1 MANKDGSL
9 EFTAILNNGQLLAA
23 VNESERRIKNF
34 SQNTLRETSLIDKA
48 FEGVSNNIGNV
59 LTFTGAAM
67 AVKEIATV
75 RGEFQQLEIAFS
87 TMLQSKDRADK
98 LMQQMVELAATT
110 PFNLQDVATGAKQLL
125 AYGSSAESV
134 SSELKM
140 LGNIASGLSI
150 PLGDLVYLYG
160 TTRQQGRLFTQDMR
174 QFTGRGIDLTTE
186 FAKQFRVAK
195 EKVSELVTAG
205 KIGFPEVE
213 KALKSM
219 TSEGGKFYDLMDEQS
234 KAITGKIS
242 NLKDSISIMFNE
254 IGKSSQGAISDVIS
268 GASYV
273 VSHYKQI
280 GTILTGLIGT
290 YGTYKTIL
298 MIVSAVQKLN
308 VAVLRQA
315 VLEKKLAALASI
327 ELSNAAAVEAARTK
341 MLTLAK
347 ANLLNVMKKI
357 SAATLGNPYL
367 IVAAAIT
374 AFAISMYKIAKAS
387 NGAEKALKD
396 YNKEL
401 DETKQKQEE
410 LKEKTSGL
418 FEKIQDETLTRKDRY
433 KAYTDLQ
440 ALYPAIFKNMSYENF
455 LLSNKVTLL
464 KQINDE
470 NDKAEEKRLRQEV
483 DKYTKLVED
492 EKENYEALKR
502 MQSQGAGASLTGG
515 TAAAAWVMTNRNTKL
530 SSHYEEYSTRLEKA
544 QSALAEF
551 LKKEKEAGKIVSADT
566 QTLIEVIGKIKAEQI
581 KINEMRKK
589 AQSGTVST
597 EDIKGE
603 EDVLKALKEQYQLM
617 TGEEYGKKTK
627 TKTTD
632 PKNSAEFK
640 AFENNLSI
648 ELEKQKTTLDALK
661 YLEEEKKKITGNTSE
676 DKAKIELISDKER
689 EQTAKFNSEADALI
703 KSYSDFNQK
712 KLDAEAQY
720 EYNMD
725 VLQKKFIKTTDIN
738 DKARI
743 ANAIRLYEKL
753 HKLGFES
760 VEDFEDTYAESVKN
774 LGTFEQKKLF
784 IVQKYDKQIKAA
796 QAKGDED
803 LVTALTKKKNEEIS
817 NLAEDVLK
825 STTAISKLFSSTSN
839 LNRIAKNGLIKQLQ
853 ALVDFLSSDDKNKK
867 WDNSI
872 FQIDDKVLEQLQL
885 SPEIIE
891 KLKAELND
899 LRQENEGESALQNL
913 IDGVNELSEA
923 KDSLNVEGIEEAT
936 NKIKDNLSAAALE
949 VATSSNLLSKTF
961 ETLGM
966 SDLGQFTAQ
975 IEDLYT
981 TIRDTGANSSQ
992 SINGWVGLVISSL
1005 RWIYSEF
1012 INDSRDL
1019 DATLKEYGSRIN
1031 KLSYEFSQLSDTMQS
1046 ATFESAS
1053 ALQKMITNLQE
1064 QADAIA
1070 ASQTAYA
1077 ENTSDK
1083 DFDQSVY
1090 DQYELEYLQKLKD
1103 IEDAKETF
1111 ANLFTDFDSL
1121 AGDLSNSLVQ
1131 AFINGESAAEAWK
1144 NTVNDAIVEII
1155 TNAFKMNVISKYLQP
1170 AIDFMEDALQ
1180 DGILSEDELNN
1191 FLTLIDTA
1199 KTSIDAAWPMY
1210 EQLIKPLNLSSDSS
1224 NSLSGSIK
1232 SITAEQAGVLEGQV
1246 NAMRINQIQA
1256 NDLLRSQLLVQYEI
1270 RDSNN
1275 IIADKINKIHNILN
1289 NGSSE
1294 RAWG

>member
-268 GASYV
+268 GASYIV
-273 VSHYKQI
+273 AHYKQI

-298 MIVSAVQKLN
+298 MVVSAVQKLN

-327 ELSNAAAVEAARTK
+327 ELSNAEAVEAARTK

-347 ANLLNVMKKI
+347 ANLLNVMNKI
-357 SAATLGNPYL
+357 SAATLENPYL
-367 IVAAAIT
+367 IAAAAI
-374 AFAISMYKIAKAS
+374 AVFAVSMYKISKATT
-387 NGAEKALKD
+387 GAEKALAD

-401 DETKQKQEE
+401 GETTQKQDE
-410 LKEKTSGL
+410 LKEKTNGL
-418 FEKIQDETLTRKDRY
+418 LEKIQDETLTRRVRY

-464 KQINDE
+464 KLINKE
-470 NDKAEEKRLRQEV
+470 NDKDTERKLRAQIENYKKLLAEEKKRLDIQK
-483 DKYTKLVED
+483 D
-492 EKENYEALKR
+492 AS
-502 MQSQGAGASLTGG
+502 QSKGGAS
-515 TAAAAWVMTNRNTKL
+515 TAYAGYAISISPSGKDVNKIN
-530 SSHYEEYSTRLEKA
+530 EYKKSIELAEN
-544 QSALAEF
+544 ALAEF
-551 LKKEKEAGKIVSADT
+551 LKEKKKAEEEEKAGST
-566 QTLIEVIGKIKAEQI
+566 TTLIEVIGKIKAEQI
-581 KINEMRKK
+581 KINEMRKQ

-632 PKNSAEFK
+632 PKSSAEFK

-725 VLQKKFIKTTDIN
+725 VLQKKFIATTDIN

-753 HKLGFES
+753 HELGFKS

-784 IVQKYDKQIKAA
+784 IVQEYDKQIKAA

-853 ALVDFLSSDDKNKK
+853 ALVDFLSSNDKNKK

-872 FQIDDKVLEQLQL
+872 FQIDEKVLAQLQA
-885 SPEIIE
+885 SPELVE

-899 LRQENEGESALQNL
+899 LRQENQGKSALQSL
-913 IDGVNELSEA
+913 IDGVNELKEA
-923 KDSLNVEGIEEAT
+923 KKNLNIEGIEEAT
-936 NKIKDNLSAAALE
+936 KKIKENLGSAAVEVAASANVLSQTFEMFGMSDVGQITSQIENLYTTINETGADSASSITSIIGLILSVIKELVYSSSGLDMSLTMYSVTMDNLSYEYSKLSKLMQSGTYQSAAALQE
-949 VATSSNLLSKTF
+949 TIANL
-961 ETLGM
+961 E
-966 SDLGQFTAQ
+966 
-975 IEDLYT
+975 E
-981 TIRDTGANSSQ
+981 
-992 SINGWVGLVISSL
+992 
-1005 RWIYSEF
+1005 
-1012 INDSRDL
+1012 
-1019 DATLKEYGSRIN
+1019 
-1031 KLSYEFSQLSDTMQS
+1031 
-1046 ATFESAS
+1046 
-1053 ALQKMITNLQE
+1053 QK
-1064 QADAIA
+1064 DAIA
-1070 ASQTAYA
+1070 AAGDAYETESSEKDYDPATANQYVIA
-1077 ENTSDK
+1077 WNEADDK
-1083 DFDQSVY
+1083 IDQ
-1090 DQYELEYLQKLKD
+1090 
-1103 IEDAKETF
+1103 AKETF

>member
-1 MANKDGSL
+1 
-9 EFTAILNNGQLLAA
+9 
-23 VNESERRIKNF
+23 
-34 SQNTLRETSLIDKA
+34 
-48 FEGVSNNIGNV
+48 
-59 LTFTGAAM
+59 
-67 AVKEIATV
+67 
-75 RGEFQQLEIAFS
+75 
-87 TMLQSKDRADK
+87 
-98 LMQQMVELAATT
+98 
-110 PFNLQDVATGAKQLL
+110 
-125 AYGSSAESV
+125 
-134 SSELKM
+134 
-140 LGNIASGLSI
+140 
-150 PLGDLVYLYG
+150 
-160 TTRQQGRLFTQDMR
+160 
-174 QFTGRGIDLTTE
+174 
-186 FAKQFRVAK
+186 
-195 EKVSELVTAG
+195 
-205 KIGFPEVE
+205 
-213 KALKSM
+213 
-219 TSEGGKFYDLMDEQS
+219 
-234 KAITGKIS
+234 
-242 NLKDSISIMFNE
+242 
-254 IGKSSQGAISDVIS
+254 
-268 GASYV
+268 V

-1019 DATLKEYGSRIN
+1019 DATLKEYGSRI
-1031 KLSYEFSQLSDTMQS
+1031 
-1046 ATFESAS
+1046 
-1053 ALQKMITNLQE
+1053 TNL
-1064 QADAIA
+1064 
-1070 ASQTAYA
+1070 
-1077 ENTSDK
+1077 
-1083 DFDQSVY
+1083 
-1090 DQYELEYLQKLKD
+1090 
-1103 IEDAKETF
+1103 
-1111 ANLFTDFDSL
+1111 
-1121 AGDLSNSLVQ
+1121 
-1131 AFINGESAAEAWK
+1131 
-1144 NTVNDAIVEII
+1144 
-1155 TNAFKMNVISKYLQP
+1155 
-1170 AIDFMEDALQ
+1170 
-1180 DGILSEDELNN
+1180 
-1191 FLTLIDTA
+1191 
-1199 KTSIDAAWPMY
+1199 
-1210 EQLIKPLNLSSDSS
+1210 
-1224 NSLSGSIK
+1224 
-1232 SITAEQAGVLEGQV
+1232 
-1246 NAMRINQIQA
+1246 AM
-1256 NDLLRSQLLVQYEI
+1256 SFH
-1270 RDSNN
+1270 S
-1275 IIADKINKIHNILN
+1275 
-1289 NGSSE
+1289 
-1294 RAWG
+1294 